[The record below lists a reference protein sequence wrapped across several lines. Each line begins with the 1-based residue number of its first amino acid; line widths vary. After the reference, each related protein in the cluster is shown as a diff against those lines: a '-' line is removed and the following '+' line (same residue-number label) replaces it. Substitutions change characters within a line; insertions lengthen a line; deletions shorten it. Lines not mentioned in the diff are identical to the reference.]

1 MFIKVNIY
9 ANVAYIRRNK
19 KQFIMD
25 KEQILELIRAT
36 EAELYKELLECYEYR
51 DARDAKDVAIFRASA
66 AWFSVN
72 QLLEKIE
79 EHENN

>member
-1 MFIKVNIY
+1 MK
-9 ANVAYIRRNK
+9 
-19 KQFIMD
+19 
-25 KEQILELIRAT
+25 KEQILELIRTT
-36 EAELYKELLECYEYR
+36 EAELYNELLECYQYR
-51 DARDAKDVAIFRASA
+51 DARDAKDAAIFRASA

>member
-1 MFIKVNIY
+1 MLRIFVKTL
-9 ANVAYIRRNK
+9 
-19 KQFIMD
+19 KQFIMT
-25 KEQILELIRAT
+25 KEQIIDLIKAQ

-51 DARDAKDVAIFRASA
+51 DARDAKDLAIFRASA

-79 EHENN
+79 ENEND

>member
-1 MFIKVNIY
+1 MLRIFVETL
-9 ANVAYIRRNK
+9 

-25 KEQILELIRAT
+25 KEQILELIRTT
-36 EAELYKELLECYEYR
+36 EAELYKELLECYQYR
-51 DARDAKDVAIFRASA
+51 DARDAKDAAIFRASA
-66 AWFSVN
+66 AWFSIN